1 MVEYE
6 LGFLPWTIAEPNGE
20 IWSTLKSKTVKD
32 IKKKF
37 HLLSVY
43 MKILL

>member
-1 MVEYE
+1 MEKYE
-6 LGFLPWTIAEPNGE
+6 LGFLPWTLAEPNGE
-20 IWSTLKSKTVKD
+20 IWSTPKSKTVKD

-37 HLLSVY
+37 HLPSVY